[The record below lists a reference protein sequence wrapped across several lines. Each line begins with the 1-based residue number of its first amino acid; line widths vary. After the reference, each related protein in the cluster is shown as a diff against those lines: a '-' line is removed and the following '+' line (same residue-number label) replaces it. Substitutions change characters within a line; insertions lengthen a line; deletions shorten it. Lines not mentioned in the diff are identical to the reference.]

1 MNKTEMGS
9 PTSGNYSSGLQNYGT
24 ESDERKRKR
33 KESNRE
39 SARRSRMRKQKHLDD
54 LTAQVAHLREE
65 NTKIIGVIAVTA
77 QQFVTIEADNS
88 VLRAQFLELDQRLA
102 SLNEIVET
110 AGGFWMETG
119 QGGGG
124 AIGYGRGGGGFYD
137 GVMNPLNLGFCNQ
150 TIMGSASTAHADV
163 FNCC

>member
-9 PTSGNYSSGLQNYGT
+9 PASGNCSSGLQNYGS

-54 LTAQVAHLREE
+54 LTAQIAHFLEE
-65 NTKIIGVIAVTA
+65 NSHIVAGISVTT
-77 QQFVTIEADNS
+77 QQYVTIEGENS
-88 VLRAQFLELDQRLA
+88 VLRAQFLELNQRLN
-102 SLNEIVET
+102 SLNEIVEI

-119 QGGGG
+119 QGGGV
-124 AIGYGRGGGGFYD
+124 IGYGGGGGGFYD
-137 GVMNPLNLGFCNQ
+137 GVMNPLNLGFYNQ
-150 TIMGSASTAHADV
+150 TLMASASTVSADV

>member
-9 PTSGNYSSGLQNYGT
+9 PASGNCSSGLQNYGS

-54 LTAQVAHLREE
+54 LTAQIAHFLEE
-65 NTKIIGVIAVTA
+65 NSHIVAGISVTT
-77 QQFVTIEADNS
+77 QQYVTIEGENS
-88 VLRAQFLELDQRLA
+88 VLRAQFLELNQRLN
-102 SLNEIVET
+102 SLNEIVEI

-119 QGGGG
+119 QGGGV
-124 AIGYGRGGGGFYD
+124 IGFYD
-137 GVMNPLNLGFCNQ
+137 GVMNPLNLGFYNQ
-150 TIMGSASTAHADV
+150 TLMASASTVSADV

>member
-1 MNKTEMGS
+1 
-9 PTSGNYSSGLQNYGT
+9 
-24 ESDERKRKR
+24 
-33 KESNRE
+33 
-39 SARRSRMRKQKHLDD
+39 MRKQKHLDD

-65 NTKIIGVIAVTA
+65 NSHIVAGIAATTHKYVT
-77 QQFVTIEADNS
+77 VEAENS

-110 AGGFWMETG
+110 AGGFWMEKG

-124 AIGYGRGGGGFYD
+124 GVGYVSGGGGFYD
-137 GVMNPLNLGFCNQ
+137 GVNLGFYNQ
-150 TIMGSASTAHADV
+150 PLMASACTVPADV

>member
-1 MNKTEMGS
+1 MGS
-9 PTSGNYSSGLQNYGT
+9 PTSGNYSSGLQNYGS

-65 NTKIIGVIAVTA
+65 NSRIVAGITVTTQKYVA
-77 QQFVTIEADNS
+77 IEAENS

-110 AGGFWMETG
+110 AGGFWMEKGCVAEVT
-119 QGGGG
+119 
-124 AIGYGRGGGGFYD
+124 F
-137 GVMNPLNLGFCNQ
+137 
-150 TIMGSASTAHADV
+150 ASCVSFHRIAYV
-163 FNCC
+163 SVR

>member
-9 PTSGNYSSGLQNYGT
+9 PASGNCSSGLQNYGS

-54 LTAQVAHLREE
+54 LTAQIAHFLEE
-65 NTKIIGVIAVTA
+65 NSHIVAGISVTT
-77 QQFVTIEADNS
+77 QQYVTIEGENS
-88 VLRAQFLELDQRLA
+88 VLRAQFLELNQRLN
-102 SLNEIVET
+102 SLNEIVEI
-110 AGGFWMETG
+110 AGGFWMETV
-119 QGGGG
+119 
-124 AIGYGRGGGGFYD
+124 IGYGGGGGGFYD
-137 GVMNPLNLGFCNQ
+137 GVMNPLNLGFYNQ
-150 TIMGSASTAHADV
+150 TLMASASTVSADV